1 MSKKKKDYI
10 DFDADLARLEE
21 MANGK
26 FKNEEEAKTFCMG
39 MVLTGLYYW
48 MKEELDEE
56 EETILTDTL
65 ASIMYVQL

>member
-1 MSKKKKDYI
+1 MAKKKDYI
-10 DFDADLARLEE
+10 NFDADLVRLEE
-21 MANGK
+21 VANVK
-26 FKNEEEAKTFCMG
+26 FKNEGEAKTFCMG

-48 MKEELDEE
+48 FKEKLDED